1 MLTATYQLEHLHCA
15 HCASVIEEKLNT
27 LPEVEKATLI
37 FATKKLNIQFSESY
51 LETKENI
58 SAAILHFQ
66 ERLQHVIDGIENGV
80 IVRLPVERKMLSAPT
95 CSCGEGHHH
104 DHSHSSHGR
113 WAIAEIGI
121 AFLLLVLG
129 HMLDLLPTKYAKEIL
144 LFTYLV
150 VGRNVLLLA
159 GRNIL
164 RGRVTD
170 ENLLMGIATIGAIAI
185 GEVAEALGVMVFYRI
200 GQFFEDRATEKSR
213 QEVMSIVDLRPET
226 VILVEANGTRIVPA
240 EEVLVGQVVQVRAGD
255 RIPLDGVVRK
265 GTSQIDTSPIT
276 GESVP
281 IRVGEGSEIISG
293 TVNITGTLEIEVKEV
308 LATSM
313 VTKILDAVE
322 NAAAN
327 KPKMDRLITRFS
339 RYYTPTVLVIA
350 FLVAIIP
357 SLVTGNWEYW
367 LYTALTFLVIS
378 CPCALVLSVPLT
390 FFSGIGAG
398 SKAGVLFKGGVA
410 LESLDRIK
418 VIAMDKTGTI
428 TKGEFKV
435 TAVDGYDALT
445 SREVLALA
453 ASVETVSSHPIA
465 KSIIAAAH
473 EEELKLLS
481 VEEAEEVAGEG
492 IRAQVAGEEVLVG
505 NDRLLNKYGIL
516 VPESKSGCVATLVY
530 VLKAGVLVGR
540 VAISDT
546 LKDGAKEATSRL
558 QKEGYVVAMLTGDR
572 EPSARDIAEK
582 IGITEVFAKLLPQEK
597 LSVLTKLREKYG
609 PVMFVGDGINDSP
622 VLAGADVGAAMGSG
636 ADAAIEAADAVFM
649 TSEMEAVPKALELA
663 KKTIRVAWQNVIFA
677 IAVKVLIMSLGLI
690 GYASMW
696 AAVFADTGVTILCVM
711 NAIRILYVKY

>member
-1 MLTATYQLEHLHCA
+1 MSTATYQLEHLHCA

-37 FATKKLNIQFSESY
+37 FATKKLNIQFSKPY
-51 LETKENI
+51 LEAKGSVAI
-58 SAAILHFQ
+58 AVSHYQAILQ
-66 ERLQHVIDGIENGV
+66 QIVDSIEEGV
-80 IVRLPVERKMLSAPT
+80 VVRLASERST
-95 CSCGEGHHH
+95 VGDH
-104 DHSHSSHGR
+104 DHGHSHNHSSHGR

-144 LFTYLV
+144 FFTYLV

-159 GRNIL
+159 GKNIL

-240 EEVLVGQVVQVRAGD
+240 EEVLVGQVVAVRAGD

-276 GESVP
+276 GEPVP
-281 IRVGEGSEIISG
+281 IRVGEGSEVISG

-327 KPKMDRLITRFS
+327 KPKMDRFITRFS

-350 FLVAIIP
+350 FLVAIVP

-398 SKAGVLFKGGVA
+398 SKAGVLFKGGAA

-435 TAVDGYDALT
+435 TAVESYDALT

-465 KSIIAAAH
+465 KSIIAAAN
-473 EEELKLLS
+473 EEELTLLP

-505 NDRLLNKYGIL
+505 NDRLLNKYGIS
-516 VPESKSGCVATLVY
+516 VPASKSGCVATLVY

-546 LKDGAKEATSRL
+546 LKNGAKEATSRL

-572 EPSARDIAEK
+572 ESSARDIAEK
-582 IGITEVFAKLLPQEK
+582 TGITEVFAKLLPQEK

-649 TSEMEAVPKALELA
+649 TNEMEAVPKALELA

-677 IAVKVLIMSLGLI
+677 IAIKVLIMSLGLI